1 MTNLRQRDAH
11 QSGRDRGRGRGS
23 WCARLMLCFAFA
35 LVAARGQAATPD
47 PADTVRGF
55 YATLLGTMRHGPA
68 LGASGRYDQLEPAV
82 RRSFNVR
89 FMARLAVGM
98 GWGALSSGQQQQVTD
113 AFERYMVATYA
124 DRFDSYS
131 GEGLEVTGQRASG
144 PGVIV
149 QTRIVKSNGEPI
161 AIDYLM
167 RRNGE
172 EWQISDVYLEGTI
185 SELATRRS
193 EFAAILRDR
202 GIAGLII
209 ELNKKSDLLAGV
221 VPNSS

>member
-1 MTNLRQRDAH
+1 MINLPQRDANR
-11 QSGRDRGRGRGS
+11 SDGDRGRGRGS
-23 WCARLMLCFAFA
+23 WRARIVLCCAFA

-68 LGASGRYDQLEPAV
+68 LGASGRYDRLEPAI
-82 RRSFNVR
+82 RRSFDVR

-98 GWGALSSGQQQQVTD
+98 GWDTLSSGQQQQMTD

-131 GEGLEVTGQRASG
+131 GENLEVTGQRASG

-161 AIDYLM
+161 GIDYLM

-193 EFAAILRDR
+193 EFSAILRDR
-202 GIAGLII
+202 GIAGLIV
-209 ELNKKSDLLAGV
+209 ELNKKSDLLAGS